1 MSQMKLFYVKGACS
15 LNSRIIINELGIDVE
30 FIAINPADKTTEQ
43 GEDFMKINP
52 KGSVP
57 ALMLENGEV
66 LTEGAIITQ
75 YLADTFKNH
84 TLLPEVGNFKRYRV
98 LEMNNH
104 IATDL
109 HKTCSPIFNKQIPD
123 QIKSDILKP
132 ILIGRLNGLNTV
144 LKNTPYLTGN
154 DFTIA
159 DSYFF
164 VVLSW
169 MGHLQIDLSSFV
181 AINEFIA
188 KVNKIPSVIK
198 ALSDES
204 K

>member
-1 MSQMKLFYVKGACS
+1 MSKMKLFYFKGSCS
-15 LNSRIIINELGIDVE
+15 LNPRIIINELGLDVE
-30 FIAINPADKTTEQ
+30 FIKISIPDKKTEK
-43 GEDFMKINP
+43 GEDYLTINP

-75 YLADTFKNH
+75 YLADTYKNH
-84 TLLPEVGNFKRYRV
+84 TLLPEFGSFKRYRV
-98 LEMNNH
+98 LEMVNH

-109 HKTCSPIFNKQIPD
+109 HKSCSPLFNKDVPD
-123 QIKSDILKP
+123 QVKNDAIKP
-132 ILIGRLNGLNTV
+132 ILVKRLSAINTI
-144 LKNTPYLTGN
+144 LGKNQYLVGN

-159 DSYFF
+159 DSYLF

-169 MGHLQIDLSSFV
+169 MPHLQIDLSSF
-181 AINEFIA
+181 AGIKKFIDQNSQRPSIA
-188 KVNKIPSVIK
+188 K
-198 ALSDES
+198 ALQDEA

>member
-1 MSQMKLFYVKGACS
+1 MSKMKLFYVKGSCS
-15 LNSRIIINELGIDVE
+15 LNPRIIINELGIDVE
-30 FIAINPADKTTEQ
+30 FIAINPIDKTTEK
-43 GEDFMKINP
+43 GEDYIKINP
-52 KGSVP
+52 KGSIP
-57 ALMLENGEV
+57 ALMLESAEV

-75 YLADTFKNH
+75 YLADTYKNY
-84 TLLPEVGNFKRYRV
+84 TLLPELGNFKRYRV

-109 HKTCSPIFNKQIPD
+109 HKSCSPIFNKQIPD
-123 QIKSDILKP
+123 QIKNDVLKP
-132 ILIGRLNGLNTV
+132 ILIGRLNNLNTV
-144 LKNTPYLTGN
+144 LENTPYLTGS

-159 DSYFF
+159 DSYLF

-169 MGHLQIDLSSFV
+169 MKHLQVDLSSFV

-198 ALSDES
+198 ALEDEL